1 MLGLLAVKTSAF
13 SEIGNVQNFMYE
25 IVKSSLK
32 CASERI
38 KLFLCNLKRCFVA
51 PTKLV
56 KLTITQKEIL
66 FEYNYI
72 NVFICMITLG

>member
-1 MLGLLAVKTSAF
+1 MPAKLQVKTSAF
-13 SEIGNVQNFMYE
+13 SENKKSQNFKHE

-72 NVFICMITLG
+72 IDFICMITLG